1 MKMDTQLEYGNTLN
15 KRLMNPMFFYKST
28 LLLSIIGLFVFAR
41 KPISNNQFQNYYKN
55 PSKYLID
62 TTKSKLNWKC
72 AHVGYM
78 KFKEGVIITTT
89 DEIKE
94 INLSIDMNSIKNTD
108 IDNDL
113 LQGTLQN
120 VLKSI
125 EFFNTKKYPESRF
138 ESHLITKLEDNKY
151 KIEGDFIIFENGI
164 CTNFNGTIEIKKDSL
179 YFNTASIIID
189 RTDWGIYYLSKNN
202 KYPKKEEANFVVSDT
217 IFLEAQIVAYK
228 TQ

>member
-1 MKMDTQLEYGNTLN
+1 MVMLLEYGNTLN
-15 KRLMNPMFFYKST
+15 KRLMNPMFFYKSI
-28 LLLSIIGLFVFAR
+28 LLLSIIGIFVFAT
-41 KPISNNQFQNYYKN
+41 KPISNNQSQNYYKN
-55 PSKYLID
+55 PSKYIVD

-72 AHVGYM
+72 AHVGTL
-78 KFKEGVIITTT
+78 KFNNGVIIQAQ

-108 IDNDL
+108 IENDL

-138 ESHLITKLEDNKY
+138 ESHLISKTEDHKY
-151 KIEGDFIIFENGI
+151 QIEGDFIIFENGI
-164 CTNFNGTIEIKKDSL
+164 CTDFSGTIVIKKDSL
-179 YFNTASIIID
+179 FFNTESIIID
-189 RTDWGIYYLSKNN
+189 RTDWGIFYLSKNN
-202 KYPKKEEANFVVSDT
+202 KYPKEEEANFVVSDT

-228 TQ
+228 AS